1 MAGVRVSGIPPKA
14 EEKHIK
20 IHFSKPQNGGGT
32 IKKIYYPLLNNDA
45 VIIFHDPGGK
55 NTQHLFVYLFWSI
68 YIINEPCHDKTC
80 LPGFRN

>member
-1 MAGVRVSGIPPKA
+1 MDGVRVSGIPKKT

-45 VIIFHDPGGK
+45 VIIFYDSTGL
-55 NTQHLFVYLFWSI
+55 NISI
-68 YIINEPCHDKTC
+68 IKI
-80 LPGFRN
+80 